1 MKSVVFPSCYR
12 WIKPRE
18 GRPSRD
24 VLLEVYSVDDIISR
38 GIFVCSEEL
47 YASEDSNNTTRLYYA
62 FLGGYKEFE
71 TWRPLDR
78 SFHEVIFGIQPQKL
92 RVDIDIG
99 IYDVDLHDMLS
110 CVNKAAITAINVLWN
125 VEIDAN
131 SIITT
136 TSSGPTTN
144 GYKHSYHLIIH
155 GYYVTD
161 HRQIAKF
168 LEIVANDHVMAVYRD
183 YIDCTVAKDIQQFR
197 IFGCSKPVRA
207 GVEPRVKRWHGAA
220 PGNELS
226 DCSPDDWSIQS
237 TLITDTT
244 DCVDLTNRYRGE
256 SVDIHVA
263 ALITISRGMRE
274 GLHGLCVAAGFEGY
288 HEYESTRGNRHKYK
302 RLQPS
307 YCNCCERVHTHDN
320 TLVIKT
326 VRAGFVV
333 TAWEKCYKSNV
344 ENRLGTFV
352 GDDAGVEP
360 AVVDGA
366 VVAPRGL
373 AVAVDKQPVLNDRG
387 YIAVARQQGTLCYYD
402 EPTLR
407 DFEINPVTLCVLA
420 GMKMGKTKKLIK
432 YIEQKFPDRTIND
445 PITGEPAVVG
455 PRIMFISF
463 RQAFSDNIKGRFDD
477 FVMYN
482 DPSMPAE
489 LTNRKLIVQV
499 ESLHRVVVDRRHRP
513 DLLILDESESIFE
526 QFNSGLGRSPHD
538 SWAKFEWLMKYSGTV
553 VCMDAM
559 LGDRTVNALR
569 FLRTEAADF
578 EHTDK
583 TIYIH
588 ANVFCNA
595 REDAYEITET
605 REVFHAKLYG
615 DLTAGKR
622 VCVATSS
629 KAEAELIFSNIRFK
643 FPDLMAVLYSS
654 DTEKSIKRQHLG
666 DVNGCWTGYDVIVYT
681 PTISA
686 GVSFEMTHFDRVYG
700 WFTDDSCTVETCIQM
715 LGRIRDVG
723 DRRYVIGLSTNPAS
737 LPETAAEV
745 RQNIIDNR
753 TALYAV
759 ANGVVPFSYDYGANG
774 DLRFHTSPFALLW
787 FENTAATNRSKNNFV
802 GRFISY
808 VKTYGATC
816 HVLRGDEFSPGEL
829 AGIRKEDGVVSKM
842 LKSKENDEI
851 ASARTIN
858 GETYNDYTK
867 VKLGGGELTRPQ
879 ELSMRKW
886 ELVDYYKYGGVVDEV
901 FVREYNNVVHKRWF
915 RNLRRLY
922 KFAPADTT
930 DGLTAAVEA
939 IRREEQAEY
948 DVVERSKDRSIE
960 INDVAKMYSFNKHR
974 YALGLLALL
983 GFSGLHDRTVVAA
996 YSVVKRFLERRNA
1009 SIMEL
1014 TEAYRVLK
1022 IRRVDF
1028 ATAIPPGPMPV
1039 ENETL
1044 VAQYIV
1050 TAINRCL
1057 FVMYGAEV
1065 KWCRVTH
1072 VFRLESSGLFGMK
1085 KGDPRPNFM
1094 P

>member
-1 MKSVVFPSCYR
+1 MKSTFPSFYR

-18 GRPSRD
+18 GRLSHE
-24 VLLEVYSVDDIISR
+24 VLLEVYSIDDIISR

-47 YASEDSNNTTRLYYA
+47 YVGEESNNTTRVYYA

-71 TWRPLDR
+71 TWREPNR

-99 IYDVDLHDMLS
+99 IYDIDCVDMLS
-110 CVNKAAITAINVLWN
+110 TVDRAISAAISVLWN
-125 VEIDAN
+125 VEVDIGC
-131 SIITT
+131 IITT
-136 TSSGPTTN
+136 TSSGNTTN
-144 GYKHSYHLIIH
+144 GYKHSFHKIIH
-155 GYYVTD
+155 GYYVCD

-168 LEIVANDHVMAVYRD
+168 LEIVANDHIMAKYRD

-197 IFGCSKPVRA
+197 IFGCSKPVRGDA
-207 GVEPRVKRWHGAA
+207 VPRVKRWYGATA
-220 PGNELS
+220 ADELA
-226 DCSPDDWSIQS
+226 DRSPDDWKIQD
-237 TLITDTT
+237 TLLTDVI
-244 DCVDLTNRYRGE
+244 DCVDLTSRYRGE
-256 SVDIHVA
+256 SVDVHVA

-274 GLHGLCVAAGFEGY
+274 GLHGLCVTAGFEGY

-326 VRAGFVV
+326 VRSGFIV

-352 GDDAGVEP
+352 VEDE
-360 AVVDGA
+360 AA
-366 VVAPRGL
+366 EHNAAVAPAITGL
-373 AVAVDKQPVLNDRG
+373 AAEVGKQPTLNDRG

-402 EPTLR
+402 EPVLR
-407 DFEINPVTLCVLA
+407 DFEIAPATLCVLA
-420 GMKMGKTKKLIK
+420 GMKMGKTKKLMK
-432 YIEQKFPDRTIND
+432 YIEQKFPDRIVDD
-445 PITGEPAVVG
+445 PINGEPVVAG

-463 RQAFSDNIKGRFDD
+463 RQAFSDNIKSRFDD
-477 FVMYN
+477 FTMYN
-482 DPSMPAE
+482 DPSAPAE
-489 LTNRKLIVQV
+489 LNQRKLIVQV

-559 LGDRTVNALR
+559 LGDRTVNTLR
-569 FLRTEAADF
+569 FLRTECEGFENAD
-578 EHTDK
+578 K
-583 TIYIH
+583 SIYVH

-595 REDAYEITET
+595 RDDTYEITDT
-605 REVFHAKLYG
+605 REVFHAKLYD
-615 DLTAGKR
+615 DLQAGKR
-622 VCVATSS
+622 ICVATSS

-643 FPDLMAVLYSS
+643 FPDLMSVLYSS
-654 DTEKSIKRQHLG
+654 NTEKSIKRQHLG
-666 DVNGCWTGYDVIVYT
+666 NVNGCWTGYDVIVYT

-723 DRRYVIGLSTNPAS
+723 DRRYIIGLSTQPAS
-737 LPETAAEV
+737 LPETASEV

-774 DLRFHTSPFALLW
+774 DLRFHTSAFAQLW

-802 GRFISY
+802 ARFISY
-808 VKTYGATC
+808 IKTYGASC
-816 HVLRGDEFSPGEL
+816 HVLSVATFSSHEL
-829 AGIRKEDGVVSKM
+829 SNIRKEDNVVSKM
-842 LKSKENDEI
+842 LKSKENGEI
-851 ASARTIN
+851 ASAQTIT
-858 GETYNDYTK
+858 GETYNEYNK
-867 VKLGGGELTRPQ
+867 IKLGNGELSRAQ
-879 ELSMRKW
+879 EYSMRKW
-886 ELVDYYKYGGVVDEV
+886 ELVDYYKYRGVVDEL
-901 FVREYNNVVHKRWF
+901 FVRCYDNVLHRRWF

-922 KFAPADTT
+922 KFAPADTI
-930 DGLTAAVEA
+930 DGLMAAVES
-939 IRREEQAEY
+939 IRREERAEY
-948 DVVERSKDRSIE
+948 DVVETARDRSIE

-974 YALGLLALL
+974 LTLRLLALL
-983 GFSGLHDRTVVAA
+983 GFDGLSDKTVWST
-996 YSVVKRFLERRNA
+996 YSVAGRFLDRRNA
-1009 SIMEL
+1009 NIMEM
-1014 TEAYRVLK
+1014 TEAYKVLG

-1039 ENETL
+1039 DDEQV
-1044 VAQYIV
+1044 VAKYIV
-1050 TAINRCL
+1050 GAINRCL
-1057 FVMYGAEV
+1057 HAMYGAEV
-1065 KWCRVTH
+1065 RWCNQTQM
-1072 VFRLESSGLFGMK
+1072 FRLIPCGLFSNVV
-1085 KGDPRPNFM
+1085 GDQRPNFM
-1094 P
+1094 PG